1 MTTNEKLVSLVREIL
16 SGKPEAFDELY
27 RLTNNTVFF
36 HVKKTLKNEDDALDA
51 VQDAY
56 LVAFKNLSSLKEPE
70 SVGPWLCGI
79 ATNVALNKLRKTR
92 REAFSL
98 DDEDAHF
105 ELRDDSATPEE
116 SAEREATVKII
127 SDMIETLP
135 EEQRMATILFYYDDM
150 SISQIA
156 EVMGCSEN
164 TVKSRLMYARK
175 KIEAQVR
182 AEEKRGV
189 KLYSASPALI
199 LLAIKWLA
207 EKNNMPAAAAATV
220 GGAIAAEC
228 GYAAVLTG
236 AAAGTAAAGTA
247 AAATSAAAGTAAAA
261 ASGIGIKIAAIA
273 AAAALAIGGIV
284 GGVAIARNARQ
295 SAEPTGYTD
304 TKSGDKSSA
313 EPGENKA
320 TGKEEDGNT
329 EVAALISTEEAKRL
343 RIAADFVDNESNLIP
358 CGIQGENRYALY
370 DLDGDGIDELCYTAI
385 SQSGDSIFL
394 ESGGRSLTSYDS
406 FALSEQYDLSHNG
419 RWSNFALVSFEYGG
433 RSYFGILDEYYS
445 TGIANSINFGE
456 YYRAT
461 LSIKDS
467 VDNFSYGTFSWG
479 KPLRDGTAPDY
490 GQLET
495 TLSLY
500 YDLDTREGL
509 GDGIALTLSEDE
521 KSDFFSSFRYIADF
535 RHGNDAAMNA
545 YDFLTHCSELT
556 GDEWRMLDGDARKNV
571 FDSYASSID
580 FGDDGSYSI
589 IDSENYSELETSYR
603 SVVENAAY
611 LRRERIAVSAKGN
624 LIPVYQTEELDG
636 EKTARIDKIAN
647 FRFVAQEVD
656 SKDLIFNGV
665 AHGESTALMRDIN
678 GDGIEDVCFIT
689 ASENYGSDYD
699 HGFITEVI
707 LMGQEAIVMKGPAM
721 WAESHFV
728 DHTAEIV
735 YFTYEGQDFI
745 GLADINDV
753 SCSMIIYDV
762 NGLLYGKASWAENY
776 TLYSLE
782 YYEER
787 YKANI
792 KWERDPVTGK
802 TMPKEE
808 EISLKEFKFCC
819 TTILAY
825 RNMEDE
831 TFGAAALLAYCS
843 SVTGDEWR
851 LKDEDERLSIY
862 GEYVKNLSGSGSF
875 SLLDLDDDGY
885 SELSACYGVLE
896 HGDRGRYEILTV
908 SAEGNLIPIMQFTE
922 DCRWVGPPRM
932 RWEGAPSWRWEKG
945 IIGLVER
952 DGSKYLYREL
962 NYTRK
967 SLTLTTYGTFL
978 NLTEDRLYQRAGG
991 YLTTDADSS
1000 LNYEGFADADSF
1012 ENIFYDDSGFI
1023 GYNTSEFLKLCNA
1036 HEITS
1041 TPISEGRGTALKNE
1055 KARIAAYVSYLE
1067 NIDSYFSVSHASLY
1081 DADGDGYSELFAI
1094 WGAKSFDFMHAVV
1107 LSVNSDGEIVE
1118 LVHYNGVYDDF
1129 LFYFAAFKLNGKYYV
1144 VYAHA
1149 PKNHL
1154 YSEYYVISGLSSNQ
1168 VKGLYYYDYSKDEID
1183 FKYVAGFLSDVDY
1196 RISVFINKYK

>member
-433 RSYFGILDEYYS
+433 RS
-445 TGIANSINFGE
+445 
-456 YYRAT
+456 
-461 LSIKDS
+461 
-467 VDNFSYGTFSWG
+467 
-479 KPLRDGTAPDY
+479 
-490 GQLET
+490 
-495 TLSLY
+495 
-500 YDLDTREGL
+500 
-509 GDGIALTLSEDE
+509 
-521 KSDFFSSFRYIADF
+521 
-535 RHGNDAAMNA
+535 
-545 YDFLTHCSELT
+545 
-556 GDEWRMLDGDARKNV
+556 
-571 FDSYASSID
+571 
-580 FGDDGSYSI
+580 
-589 IDSENYSELETSYR
+589 
-603 SVVENAAY
+603 
-611 LRRERIAVSAKGN
+611 
-624 LIPVYQTEELDG
+624 
-636 EKTARIDKIAN
+636 
-647 FRFVAQEVD
+647 
-656 SKDLIFNGV
+656 
-665 AHGESTALMRDIN
+665 
-678 GDGIEDVCFIT
+678 
-689 ASENYGSDYD
+689 
-699 HGFITEVI
+699 
-707 LMGQEAIVMKGPAM
+707 
-721 WAESHFV
+721 
-728 DHTAEIV
+728 
-735 YFTYEGQDFI
+735 
-745 GLADINDV
+745 
-753 SCSMIIYDV
+753 
-762 NGLLYGKASWAENY
+762 
-776 TLYSLE
+776 
-782 YYEER
+782 
-787 YKANI
+787 
-792 KWERDPVTGK
+792 
-802 TMPKEE
+802 
-808 EISLKEFKFCC
+808 
-819 TTILAY
+819 
-825 RNMEDE
+825 
-831 TFGAAALLAYCS
+831 
-843 SVTGDEWR
+843 
-851 LKDEDERLSIY
+851 
-862 GEYVKNLSGSGSF
+862 
-875 SLLDLDDDGY
+875 
-885 SELSACYGVLE
+885 
-896 HGDRGRYEILTV
+896 
-908 SAEGNLIPIMQFTE
+908 
-922 DCRWVGPPRM
+922 
-932 RWEGAPSWRWEKG
+932 
-945 IIGLVER
+945 
-952 DGSKYLYREL
+952 
-962 NYTRK
+962 
-967 SLTLTTYGTFL
+967 
-978 NLTEDRLYQRAGG
+978 
-991 YLTTDADSS
+991 
-1000 LNYEGFADADSF
+1000 
-1012 ENIFYDDSGFI
+1012 
-1023 GYNTSEFLKLCNA
+1023 
-1036 HEITS
+1036 
-1041 TPISEGRGTALKNE
+1041 
-1055 KARIAAYVSYLE
+1055 
-1067 NIDSYFSVSHASLY
+1067 
-1081 DADGDGYSELFAI
+1081 
-1094 WGAKSFDFMHAVV
+1094 
-1107 LSVNSDGEIVE
+1107 
-1118 LVHYNGVYDDF
+1118 
-1129 LFYFAAFKLNGKYYV
+1129 
-1144 VYAHA
+1144 
-1149 PKNHL
+1149 
-1154 YSEYYVISGLSSNQ
+1154 
-1168 VKGLYYYDYSKDEID
+1168 
-1183 FKYVAGFLSDVDY
+1183 
-1196 RISVFINKYK
+1196 